1 MKLQTLACAI
11 ALMTGGLFFSST
23 VNEAIAA
30 TTEQVDTKL
39 VPSREQAL
47 VTRQVATLVD
57 RQHYLDMR
65 LDATVSQRIL
75 NMYID
80 SLDPD
85 HTLFLQSDIDEFNK
99 KYGATLGTALK
110 TGNLA
115 PAFNIYDRYRVRLN
129 SFYQYAM
136 QQLDTPQN
144 LHRNDAI
151 ELDREKAP
159 FLKNATDQQAHWQKM
174 LVSQLINLTISK
186 EEEAAKQKALKE
198 NPALAAGQDL
208 TPPEDLTPVNTLKK
222 RYRRQIEQHSRV
234 KSDRVLEKILN
245 ATLATYDPHS
255 NYYAPIE
262 AMELNRQT
270 TLALEGIGVS
280 IRPERGNE
288 DYTRVETIVD
298 GGPASK
304 SGQIK
309 SGDRIIGVG
318 QDGEPIVDVVGWP
331 SGEIV
336 GLIRGKR
343 GTKVTLRLLAT
354 GAASNQ
360 ARVVTLTRDIIQEED
375 AGVRSRVVSVK
386 RNGVDHKIGVL
397 EIPSFYLNYRA
408 RRDGNDYRSVSRDT
422 QKALISLKEQGVT
435 GIVVDLRNNP
445 GGSLEE
451 VARMLGQFIKDG
463 PVVQIRDGN
472 GNVNVFRDE
481 DGGEQVYSGPLA
493 VIINLASASASE
505 IFSAA
510 IQDYQRGIVIGSTT
524 TGKGTA
530 QVQLDSLAYGQATL
544 TQRKFY
550 RITGGSTQNKG
561 VVPDISLI
569 NIYDEEMGERKAKNA
584 LKWDT
589 IQTAPYKRE
598 GVVVPFTAQIQQ
610 WSAARTSV
618 EPQFKYLTA
627 LRKIADNNKDR
638 KQSSLNM
645 DARLQEIKQLEAE
658 TLQAENIRRQ
668 STGLTPY
675 PNWES
680 YQASLDARSESRAK
694 MKAAQRPALPE
705 DEAFVDESAQILLDL
720 VNLQQTFPSAKANDK
735 PVKINADASVARH

>member
-1 MKLQTLACAI
+1 MKLQTLACAV
-11 ALMTGGLFFSST
+11 AVMTGGLFFSYT

-30 TTEQVDTKL
+30 TTVKQKTTL
-39 VPSREQAL
+39 APSREQSL

-65 LDATVSQRIL
+65 LDANVSKRIL
-75 NMYID
+75 DMYID

-85 HTLFLQSDIDEFNK
+85 HTLFLQSDIDEFTK
-99 KYGATLGTALK
+99 KYGARLGMALK
-110 TGNLA
+110 AGDLV
-115 PAFNIYDRYRVRLN
+115 PAFSIYDRYRTRLN
-129 SFYQYAM
+129 GFYHYAM
-136 QQLDTPQN
+136 QQLDQPQD
-144 LHRNDAI
+144 LHRNDFI
-151 ELDREKAP
+151 EIDREKAP
-159 FLKNATDQQAHWQKM
+159 FLKSKAEQEAHWQKM

-186 EEEAAKQKALKE
+186 EEEAAKQKALKD

-208 TPPEDLTPVNTLKK
+208 TPPEDLSPVDTLKK
-222 RYRRQIEQHSRV
+222 RYRRQIEQQSRV

-288 DYTRVETIVD
+288 DYTRIETIVD

-354 GAASNQ
+354 GAATNQ
-360 ARVVTLTRDIIQEED
+360 ARVVTLTRDVIQEED
-375 AGVRSRVVSVK
+375 AGLRSRVIHVK
-386 RNGVDHKIGVL
+386 RDGVDHKIGVI

-408 RRDGNDYRSVSRDT
+408 RRDGDDYRSVSRDT
-422 QKALISLKEQGVT
+422 QKALISLKEQDVT

-451 VARMLGQFIKDG
+451 VARMLGQFIKEG

-481 DGGEQVYSGPLA
+481 DGGEQVYAGPLA

-598 GVVVPFTAQIQQ
+598 GVVAPFTSQIQQ
-610 WSAARTSV
+610 WSVGRTAV
-618 EPQFKYLTA
+618 EPQFKYLTT
-627 LRKIADNNKDR
+627 LRQIADNNKDR
-638 KQSSLNM
+638 KQSSLNIEV
-645 DARLQEIKQLEAE
+645 RKQEIKQLEAE
-658 TLQAENIRRQ
+658 TLQAENLRRQ
-668 STGLTPY
+668 STGLEAY

-694 MKAAQRPALPE
+694 MKATQRPALPE

-720 VNLQQTFPSAKANDK
+720 MNLQHTYPMVKVNDK
-735 PVKINADASVARH
+735 PVKVAIASTVKAS